1 MTSRLTSSTN
11 ATAPGE
17 QVADES
23 EPVDPSALRGLVS
36 GAGSAAVAIVR
47 LPQTALRPIKRV
59 VARVMG
65 PAA

>member
-1 MTSRLTSSTN
+1 
-11 ATAPGE
+11 
-17 QVADES
+17 
-23 EPVDPSALRGLVS
+23 
-36 GAGSAAVAIVR
+36 VAIVR